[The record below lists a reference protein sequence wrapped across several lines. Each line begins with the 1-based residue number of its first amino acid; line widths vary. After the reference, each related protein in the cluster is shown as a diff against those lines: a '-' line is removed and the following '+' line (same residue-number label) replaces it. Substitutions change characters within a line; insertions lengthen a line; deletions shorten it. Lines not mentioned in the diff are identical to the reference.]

1 MASQMSAFGEG
12 EAVGKAH
19 PHDRCCQRFAG
30 AGGLFADPFGLV
42 GFEQAALD
50 GEIEQRHRFD
60 STAES
65 FKPCVLRQ
73 GDAGI
78 LPTPFTMPSCPFLGR
93 STCFL
98 TPQTAAPTVPD
109 GTRSSP

>member
-1 MASQMSAFGEG
+1 MRTIAA
-12 EAVGKAH
+12 A
-19 PHDRCCQRFAG
+19 RIAG

-50 GEIEQRHRFD
+50 GEIEQRHRSD
-60 STAES
+60 SMGES

-78 LPTPFTMPSCPFLGR
+78 LPTPHTMSIRPSVGAT
-93 STCFL
+93 TC
-98 TPQTAAPTVPD
+98 
-109 GTRSSP
+109 S